1 MNDDL
6 FDALEQVDRQIEAE
20 RQQQQ
25 QQSQAP
31 VPQSAQPA
39 RAEAPSSTQSTLS
52 AFVTTGG
59 KDVDKRS
66 GLALQRRAMTSGQ
79 VDRLADEYC
88 YVPLE
93 RVLQSQAASSMYH
106 GRDTFTI
113 AVLAAR
119 SLPKMARGKA
129 GAKFVVWKLVDL
141 SDASLKAPTSLFLF
155 GEAYSAW
162 WKESEGSVFCVVNP
176 RPVGDDSSA
185 DGALKVEVADQLQ
198 LIGSSADF
206 ATCTAVRRDGLPC
219 SMFVNAAKSRVCHYH
234 VGSAI
239 RPQLKAQAKRTKA
252 DMIDRATVS
261 AQLAATAASQPVALG
276 PATGTAER
284 LRTLREQQ
292 LALQAKLDAPVVLRP
307 NELAALVPTVHK
319 TAASNTAQLITLS
332 GSMLLDKTRG
342 AAQSISRMT
351 VPLAFVATPAAASSS
366 TVLLPHDAKKALSQ
380 LSAPVPSNL
389 TATTDSKK
397 RSAMMLEAARAKAAT
412 ARERA
417 ALAPPPTVPTAPTP
431 ASAAATAAVQT
442 ARLEQVAAK
451 LKTARTATAAT
462 QQLRGDRLSV
472 DALRTADAKGVPT
485 RLPSSVVAAAQR
497 LAKQR
502 PTQNAGLPMLNRAA
516 SSTANTGDD
525 EAATSAMPPPPL
537 LSEEERERL
546 RKATSM
552 HEAAAGATT
561 ARQDALLDSLREREH
576 AAEVAGSVREM
587 TVTAH
592 HCATCDRTTTVPQT
606 LCSSAGHKV
615 SKLHDVRKRFFRC
628 ARCNEPTI
636 SLNSLMP
643 KLACLKCSGEAFR
656 AVTLAEFRGQT
667 TVVQSLLPT
676 FRLNHDTPDELLSGN
691 ARKRRWQDTE
701 ADDRAVAE
709 DRN

>member
-1 MNDDL
+1 
-6 FDALEQVDRQIEAE
+6 
-20 RQQQQ
+20 
-25 QQSQAP
+25 
-31 VPQSAQPA
+31 
-39 RAEAPSSTQSTLS
+39 
-52 AFVTTGG
+52 
-59 KDVDKRS
+59 
-66 GLALQRRAMTSGQ
+66 MTNGE
-79 VDRLADEYC
+79 VDRLAADYC
-88 YVPLE
+88 YVALD
-93 RVLQSQAASSMYH
+93 RVLQSQASSSMYH

-113 AVLAAR
+113 AVLASR
-119 SLPKMARGKA
+119 SLPKMAKGKA

-155 GEAYSAW
+155 GDAYSSW
-162 WKESEGSVFCVVNP
+162 WKETEGSVFCIVNP
-176 RPVGDDSSA
+176 RPVAHDDATAA
-185 DGALKVEVADQLQ
+185 DTALKVEVADQLQ
-198 LIGSSADF
+198 LIGTSADF
-206 ATCTAVRRDGLPC
+206 AVCSAVRRDGLPC

-234 VGSAI
+234 VGSVL
-239 RPQLKAQAKRTKA
+239 RPQLKAQAKRSKA

-276 PATGTAER
+276 PATGSAER
-284 LRTLREQQ
+284 LRALREQQ

-307 NELAALVPTVHK
+307 NELSTLVPTVHK
-319 TAASNTAQLITLS
+319 TAASSSAQLITLS
-332 GSMLLDKTRG
+332 GSMLLDKARG

-351 VPLAFVATPAAASSS
+351 VPLAFAAAATAPAAVS
-366 TVLLPHDAKKALSQ
+366 TAVLLPHDAKKALSQ
-380 LSAPVPSNL
+380 LSAPVPSSL
-389 TATTDSKK
+389 PTTTDAKK

-417 ALAPPPTVPTAPTP
+417 ARAPPPP
-431 ASAAATAAVQT
+431 SQIESSAATAASVT
-442 ARLEQVAAK
+442 AATVAAQNSRLEQVATK
-451 LKTARTATAAT
+451 LKTARTASAVT
-462 QQLRGDRLSV
+462 QQLRGDRLPV

-485 RLPSSVVAAAQR
+485 RLPSAVVAAAQR

-502 PTQNAGLPMLNRAA
+502 PTQNAGLPMLKRAA
-516 SSTANTGDD
+516 PSSTTVVG
-525 EAATSAMPPPPL
+525 EADTLPPPPPPL

-561 ARQDALLDSLREREH
+561 ARQDALLESLREREH

-587 TVTAH
+587 MVTAH

-606 LCSSAGHKV
+606 LCSNAGHKV

-676 FRLNHDTPDELLSGN
+676 FRLNHDTPDELLSGS
-691 ARKRRWQDTE
+691 ARKRRWQDTD
-701 ADDRAVAE
+701 ADDRAVDE